1 MIKVRKADER
11 GRANFGWLHSRH
23 TFSFGSY
30 YDPAQMGFSRLRV
43 INDDAVAPGAGFDTH
58 GHRDMEIISYV
69 LEGSIAHKDSSGNE
83 EILSA
88 GEFQLMSAGTG
99 ILHSEFNP
107 SSSRPLKFLQIWIEP
122 NVLGGKPGYQQKDF
136 GCNPGLTLVA
146 DPDGADGSLVIKQD
160 ARLYQLW
167 LGQGE
172 QARLELASGRK
183 AWVQLVDGEL
193 AVNGESLSLGDGAAL
208 SGETQLYFSADRPV
222 RALVFDL
229 P

>member
-1 MIKVRKADER
+1 MIGIRKADER

-107 SSSRPLKFLQIWIEP
+107 SNSRPLKFLQIWIEP
-122 NVLGGKPGYQQKDF
+122 NASGGKPGYQQKDF
-136 GCNPGLTLVA
+136 GRAPGLTLVVS
-146 DPDGADGSLVIKQD
+146 PDGAEGSLVIKQD

-172 QARLELASGRK
+172 EAGLELAPGRQ
-183 AWVQLVDGEL
+183 AWVQLVEGEL
-193 AVNGESLSLGDGAAL
+193 SVNGERLAPGDGAAL
-208 SGETQLYFSADRPV
+208 SGEPHLSFSAAQPV

>member
-1 MIKVRKADER
+1 
-11 GRANFGWLHSRH
+11 
-23 TFSFGSY
+23 
-30 YDPAQMGFSRLRV
+30 
-43 INDDAVAPGAGFDTH
+43 
-58 GHRDMEIISYV
+58 MEIISYV

-107 SSSRPLKFLQIWIEP
+107 SGSRPLKFLQIWIEP

-136 GCNPGLTLVA
+136 GRNPGLTLVA

-172 QARLELASGRK
+172 QARLELAPGRK

-193 AVNGESLSLGDGAAL
+193 AVNGEALSPGDGAAL
-208 SGETQLYFSADRPV
+208 SGETQLYFSAGRPV